1 MERNVL
7 VSMIISIIFTGLGI
21 AYLGDIKKGI
31 CLFLIGVILNIMGM
45 YIARIFI
52 FIGII
57 VWIISLY
64 LTYKEAQ
71 AVNGN

>member
-1 MERNVL
+1 
-7 VSMIISIIFTGLGI
+7 
-21 AYLGDIKKGI
+21 
-31 CLFLIGVILNIMGM
+31 LIGVILNIMGM